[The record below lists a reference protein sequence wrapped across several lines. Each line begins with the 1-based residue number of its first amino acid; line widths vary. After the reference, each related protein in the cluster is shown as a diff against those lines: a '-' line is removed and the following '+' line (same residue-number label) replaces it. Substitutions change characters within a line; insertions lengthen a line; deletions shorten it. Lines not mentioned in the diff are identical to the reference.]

1 METRSGWRALRAQEG
16 ANPHELTGSWGKQE
30 PSRFAL
36 PLCTPKSRREAI
48 RRGGCRQKK
57 YVKLHDG
64 CCSADYPQTRLLCFG
79 QPLLVGFKPNG
90 VRKITKKNNPWYTG
104 TEGGSRF
111 LKAPPIRSRAQAAAR
126 AVSPPAASKQLHFAT
141 SGARSVDA
149 AASPLLLHACTRH
162 QLTPSP
168 PCWVRMT
175 DLNNRSNDS

>member
-1 METRSGWRALRAQEG
+1 MESAESSGRSKPTRTHRQLGKAG
-16 ANPHELTGSWGKQE
+16 AFTLCSPPLHSQISQGSNSQG
-30 PSRFAL
+30 RL
-36 PLCTPKSRREAI
+36 PA
-48 RRGGCRQKK
+48 KK
-57 YVKLHDG
+57 YVKLHNG
-64 CCSADYPQTRLLCFG
+64 WCSADYPQTRLLCFG

-149 AASPLLLHACTRH
+149 AAFPLLLHACTRH